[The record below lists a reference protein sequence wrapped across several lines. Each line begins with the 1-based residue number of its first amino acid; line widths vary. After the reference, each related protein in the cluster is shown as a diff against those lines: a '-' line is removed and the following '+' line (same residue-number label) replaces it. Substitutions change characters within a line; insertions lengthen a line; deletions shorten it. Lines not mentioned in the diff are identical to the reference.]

1 MSHVLVTGGT
11 GLVGHF
17 ITEGLLAAGFKVS
30 VAGRRP
36 HGAGFF
42 SAPVGFRAAELKPEG
57 PRAGLFEGITALVHA
72 AFDHVPGRYRGGE
85 GDDPDGF
92 RARNLTGT
100 QRLFAAARA
109 AGISRTVF
117 LSSRAVYGQQPPG
130 VRLFETS
137 EPAPDTLYGS
147 VKLGGEQALAAM
159 NGPGF
164 SGASLRVTGV
174 YGPPAPG
181 RRHKWADLFADYLAG
196 REIAPRAGT
205 EVHGRDVADA
215 VRLILEAPA
224 DALAGEVFNVSD
236 LVIDR
241 RDILAPLKAA
251 SACPHPLP
259 LAADA
264 AALNVMDIRR
274 LEALGWRPGGRALFN
289 ATMTALTSATE
300 TGRR

>member
-11 GLVGHF
+11 GLVGRF
-17 ITEGLLAAGFKVS
+17 ITEGLLAAGYEVS

-36 HGAGFF
+36 HAAGFF
-42 SAPVGFRAAELKPEG
+42 SAPVGFRAAELVPEG
-57 PRAGLFEGITALVHA
+57 PQAGLFEGITALVHA

-100 QRLFAAARA
+100 QRLFEAART
-109 AGISRTVF
+109 AGLRRAVF
-117 LSSRAVYGQQPPG
+117 ISSRAVYGRPPAG
-130 VRLFETS
+130 ARLFETS

-159 NGPGF
+159 SGPGF

-181 RRHKWADLFADYLAG
+181 RTHKWADLFADYLAG
-196 REIAPRAGT
+196 REVTPRAGT

-215 VRLILEAPA
+215 VRRLLDAPA
-224 DALAGEVFNVSD
+224 HALAGSVYNVSD

-251 SACPHPLP
+251 SACPYPLP
-259 LAADA
+259 PAADA
-264 AALNVMDIRR
+264 AALNVMDTGR
-274 LEALGWRPGGRALFN
+274 LEAVGWRPGGRALFN